1 MDIAYSVNGV
11 PIRLTEER
19 WEHVVRN
26 FLLKA
31 VAHLVKLPKTHMW
44 LDYDS
49 EADVLYLHFEE
60 KPSSTHSEMRDDGIV
75 LDYRDDRLIGLT
87 VLEASHR

>member
-1 MDIAYSVNGV
+1 MAKEI
-11 PIRLTEER
+11 LEEKSI
-19 WEHVVRN
+19 N

-31 VAHLVKLPKTHMW
+31 AAHLVKLPKTHMW

-60 KPSSTHSEMRDDGIV
+60 KPSSTHSDMRDDGII
-75 LDYRDDRLIGLT
+75 LDYRGNRLVGLT
-87 VLEASHR
+87 ILEASHR